1 MASPIWPAFA
11 AALSF
16 NSTALSEI
24 VSAAC
29 LADSFMVLP
38 SLEDGAGAGVSLG
51 AGAGAGAGGSMP
63 AAPSAGGLASSP
75 FEHAASRDRK
85 SVCEGKSVSLR
96 VDLGGSWNIKK
107 K

>member
-16 NSTALSEI
+16 NSTALSEL

-51 AGAGAGAGGSMP
+51 AGAGAGAGVSMP
-63 AAPSAGGLASSP
+63 AAPSAGVLASSP
-75 FEHAASRDRK
+75 FDRSERRRVGKECVRTCK
-85 SVCEGKSVSLR
+85 SWLER
-96 VDLGGSWNIKK
+96 VLLKK
-107 K
+107 TN

>member
-1 MASPIWPAFA
+1 MASHIWPAFEE
-11 AALSF
+11 ALSF

-29 LADSFMVLP
+29 LADPFMVLP

-63 AAPSAGGLASSP
+63 AAPSAGVLAS
-75 FEHAASRDRK
+75 
-85 SVCEGKSVSLR
+85 EGKSVGQGKRGARR
-96 VDLGGSWNIKK
+96 VESGGCGYDKNTKTSK
-107 K
+107 